1 MTHRMLRLGL
11 FGLLLVTFAATP
23 SVSLAAELPSLPS
36 SVVTVPWQDFRELVK
51 KGLAPEQP
59 EAPAPQDFAIGRA
72 TYTGRLEGESAVFAA
87 RMRVDV
93 LKERGWVEV
102 PLFPATIGLRSARVG
117 GQDAVVTVRNG
128 MFVLFTNKRG
138 AIDLDLEFAVTVFE
152 KAGQSSL
159 SLQLPRSGA
168 TAVSF
173 TVPGAGELE
182 VVAPGAT
189 QVQQAGAAGGRQ
201 ISFLLPP
208 TGNMGLSW
216 QNKVKGEDPALMQPR
231 VYAEQQTLIG
241 VGEGL
246 ITGTTNVA
254 YSILHKGVQQLR
266 LTVPADVTVLDVG
279 GQGLRAWNL
288 VEREGQPRTL
298 VVDLSFEARGAY
310 SLRVQFERSLP
321 LGSSQVQLP
330 LLGVLDVERVKGW
343 VGVDA
348 RSNLELAAGVAKEA
362 QPVDVRELPAAI
374 VGQTDYPVLLGFR
387 TRGTESSIPLDIRQY
402 AEVDMLVTIIDQL
415 AATTVLTPDGR
426 RMTQVVYAMRN
437 NRAQYLRI
445 KLPDGATP
453 WSTFVGGRAVKPAR
467 GEDGR
472 VLVPLARSQAEGGEL
487 ARFAVEIVYVED
499 GDPPAGG
506 VRGRFDARLPIA
518 DVPATAVA
526 WSVFVP
532 AEAKI
537 KERQIQGT
545 MRQVKAFT
553 AVDAGGVNVRE
564 ANAMVQ
570 QQAAATFA
578 AQAAGTGAQPVR
590 VSLPL
595 DGRPL
600 YFEKLLVL
608 DDELEVGFD
617 WKLKR

>member
-1 MTHRMLRLGL
+1 MTLPPLRLGL
-11 FGLLLVTFAATP
+11 LGLLLLTLGGAP
-23 SVSLAAELPSLPS
+23 SGAEAAELPSLPS

-51 KGLAPEQP
+51 KGLAPEKP
-59 EAPAPQDFAIGRA
+59 EDPAPQDFAIGKA
-72 TYTGRLEGESAVFAA
+72 SYVGRLEGESAVFTA
-87 RMRVDV
+87 RLRVDV

-102 PLFPATIGLRSARVG
+102 PLLPATLGLRSARVG
-117 GQDAVVTVRNG
+117 GQDAVVTLRNG

-138 AIDLDLEFAVTVFE
+138 PIDLDLEFAVTVFE
-152 KAGQSSL
+152 KAGQRSL
-159 SLQLPRSGA
+159 GLQLPRSGA
-168 TAVSF
+168 TAVRF
-173 TVPGAGELE
+173 TVPGAEELE
-182 VVAPGAT
+182 VAAAGAT
-189 QVQQAGAAGGRQ
+189 QLQQAAVAGGREIQ
-201 ISFLLPP
+201 FLLPP
-208 TGNMGLSW
+208 TGTLGLSW
-216 QNKVKGEDPALMQPR
+216 QPKVKGEDPALLQPR

-246 ITGTTNVA
+246 LNGTTHVS

-266 LTVPADVTVLDVG
+266 LTVPPEATVLDVG
-279 GQGLRAWNL
+279 GQGLRAWNI
-288 VEREGQPRTL
+288 VETPGKPRTL
-298 VVDLSFEARGAY
+298 VVDLSFEARGSY
-310 SLRVQFERSLP
+310 TLKVQFERSLP

-348 RSNLELAAGVAKEA
+348 RSNLELAAGTAKEA

-374 VGQTDYPVLLGFR
+374 VGQTDFPVLLGFR
-387 TRGTESSIPLDIRQY
+387 TRGTESAIPLDIRQY

-437 NRAQYLRI
+437 NRAQYLRV
-445 KLPDGATP
+445 KLPEGATP

-499 GDPPAGG
+499 GDPPANG
-506 VRGRFDARLPIA
+506 VHGRFDARLPIA

-526 WSVFVP
+526 WSIFVP
-532 AEAKI
+532 TEAKI
-537 KERQIQGT
+537 NERKIQGT
-545 MRQVKAFT
+545 MRQVSAFT

-578 AQAAGTGAQPVR
+578 AQSAATGAQPVR

-608 DDELEVGFD
+608 DDPLDVGFD